1 MIALQCI
8 VGFCHLLFSRSVA
21 SGSLQPHGLRHA
33 RLPSLSFTISPVVLK
48 LMAIESVMP
57 SNHLIF
63 CRPLLLLP
71 SIFPSV
77 RVFLFLLH
85 NMNIFTI
92 TKSAPPQIIRR

>member
-1 MIALQCI
+1 MIALQCS

-21 SGSLQPHGLRHA
+21 SGSF
-33 RLPSLSFTISPVVLK
+33 SLSFTISPVVLK
-48 LMAIESVMP
+48 LIATESVMP

-71 SIFPSV
+71 SICPIV